1 MDEFFK
7 TKVGFTIGLLAA
19 VFAFKPLVD
28 SNSDIGFSIFK
39 FKITLEYAYIAL
51 TAFLG
56 LAVYFI
62 SLQFASS
69 RHVKILDK
77 ISDACYS
84 AALATPPVFLF
95 LWVTT
100 IVLGYIASYI
110 SQIPEGASNF
120 LAGIL
125 SSIFTVFTYN
135 FLKKSIEYKF
145 FSAEKEQERK
155 VNLELLSRAQDL
167 FNSGM
172 YDMSVLES
180 SKIVESLL
188 RSLLASRGITTK
200 HGRMLEL
207 VRLSEEHRILS
218 NQDIKIFDEIRK
230 KRNESVHAIDA
241 IDRSTAERVL
251 NISRDLI
258 AKLDFISSF
267 SSYEWIEKN
276 REKVLAQFEHGDI
289 QKCSH
294 ALDMLKETW
303 RNRDGAIWLE
313 LTEFFE
319 IALLHHPELIVFM
332 FRDDEELLDSWLEC
346 APVQLFTDFLGG
358 DKNRLTNNQKI
369 MISKLQDYI
378 HGVQNATDRNIACK
392 VLDVIKS
399 SEVREID

>member
-56 LAVYFI
+56 FAVYFI

-100 IVLGYIASYI
+100 IVLGYIATYI

-120 LAGIL
+120 LAGVL
-125 SSIFTVFTYN
+125 SSIFAVFTYN

-145 FSAEKEQERK
+145 FTVEKEQERK

-258 AKLDFISSF
+258 SKLDFISSF
-267 SSYEWIEKN
+267 SSYEWIERN
-276 REKVLAQFEHGDI
+276 REKVLSQFEHGDI

-294 ALDMLKETW
+294 ALDMLKEAW

-332 FRDDEELLDSWLEC
+332 YRDDEELLDSWLES

-358 DKNRLTNNQKI
+358 DKNRLTNNQI
-369 MISKLQDYI
+369 IIISKLQDYI

-392 VLDVIKS
+392 ILDVIQS